1 MTLSPGRTAMSKLSP
16 LVHKLTLNG
25 EFVEDFLAQKPLSFA
40 LGMLEYRKRRFAVL
54 ALRPLTSIP
63 ADIAVSGFKLGHS
76 LLAEADCEV
85 IHFAFDFAVFGAY
98 DVLPNPQ
105 DPSVRAVV
113 GSMLK
118 QGLYFILTM
127 GPADVVTVFREGFN
141 QQDLVALKSNMRRI
155 RRSSTTEMQY
165 AQVLSQFR
173 LRPDPPGS
181 ILDWVC
187 RDKPAYL
194 DPTQIPIELSSAPP
208 DRLTTADAAELR
220 ELAGQLDARVKEL
233 ERAGADDRE
242 LFLSMTDQL
251 AIFKE
256 LLNEAG
262 EDGMSVLYE
271 EYSGLSR
278 YAKLLAQVTLAIRTS
293 AMKAL
298 H

>member
-1 MTLSPGRTAMSKLSP
+1 MTKLSP
-16 LVHKLTLNG
+16 LVHKFTLNG

-40 LGMLEYRKRRFAVL
+40 LGMLKYRKRRFAVL
-54 ALRPLTSIP
+54 ALRTLTSVP
-63 ADIAVSGFKLGHS
+63 ADIAASGFKLGHS

-85 IHFAFDFAVFGAY
+85 IQFAFDFAAFGAY
-98 DVLPNPQ
+98 DVLLNPQ

-127 GPADVVTVFREGFN
+127 DPADAVTVFREGFN
-141 QQDLVALKSNMRRI
+141 QQDLIALKSNMRRI

-165 AQVLSQFR
+165 AKVLSQFR

-187 RDKPAYL
+187 RDNPAYL
-194 DPTQIPIELSSAPP
+194 DPTQFPLELSSAPP
-208 DRLTTADAAELR
+208 DRPTMANAAELR
-220 ELAGQLDARVKEL
+220 ELAGQLDARVKQL

-242 LFLSMTDQL
+242 LLLSMTDQL

-256 LLNEAG
+256 LLDEAG
-262 EDGMSVLYE
+262 EEGMSVLYE
-271 EYSGLSR
+271 EYSGLIR
-278 YAKLLAQVTLAIRTS
+278 YAKLVALVASAIRTS
-293 AMKAL
+293 DLKAL